1 GNQSNLQM
9 MRQLGQLESG
19 ADMQDN
25 YTTVEIS
32 VEEYIQL
39 RNKVNDLQTEN
50 RFLKTIVDSIK
61 VVMKNSGMVR

>member
-1 GNQSNLQM
+1 MQM
-9 MRQLGQLESG
+9 MHQLARLESG

-25 YTTVEIS
+25 HTTVEIS

-39 RNKVNDLQTEN
+39 RNKVNQLQSEN

>member
-1 GNQSNLQM
+1 
-9 MRQLGQLESG
+9 
-19 ADMQDN
+19 MQDN
-25 YTTVEIS
+25 NTTVEIS

-50 RFLKTIVDSIK
+50 RFLRTVVDSVA

>member
-1 GNQSNLQM
+1 GTLN
-9 MRQLGQLESG
+9 RWIRSG
-19 ADMQDN
+19 KDMQDN
-25 YTTVEIS
+25 HTTVEIS

-50 RFLKTIVDSIK
+50 RFLRTIVDSVA

>member
-1 GNQSNLQM
+1 
-9 MRQLGQLESG
+9 
-19 ADMQDN
+19 MQDN
-25 YTTVEIS
+25 HTTVEIN

-50 RFLKTIVDSIK
+50 RYLRTIVDSVA

>member
-1 GNQSNLQM
+1 ML
-9 MRQLGQLESG
+9 MRYQLGQLESG
-19 ADMQDN
+19 ADMQGN
-25 YTTVEIS
+25 HTTVEIS

-39 RNKVNDLQTEN
+39 RNKVNQLQSEN

>member
-1 GNQSNLQM
+1 M
-9 MRQLGQLESG
+9 KK
-19 ADMQDN
+19 
-25 YTTVEIS
+25 TVEIS

-50 RFLKTIVDSIK
+50 RFLRTIVDSVV

>member
-1 GNQSNLQM
+1 
-9 MRQLGQLESG
+9 
-19 ADMQDN
+19 MQDN

>member
-1 GNQSNLQM
+1 
-9 MRQLGQLESG
+9 GQLESG